1 MNETSPTP
9 DVDLRAW
16 VRKHQVCWEL
26 APMREQVKGHGVQ
39 QTGYC
44 LKLFGRIERPARAD
58 NRAAAREIYDRLR
71 MLVADAMRS
80 VPVDSVIQVQP
91 FGRVVLPVEPRL
103 IVEQEFVLVA
113 SPADPDHALPPDEV
127 RRLIAV
133 VEEKLH
139 SMGLKKRT

>member
-1 MNETSPTP
+1 MSETSPTP

-26 APMREQVKGHGVQ
+26 APMRELVKGHGVH

-44 LKLFGRIERPARAD
+44 LRLFGRIERPARAD
-58 NRAAAREIYDRLR
+58 NQAVARGIYDRLR
-71 MLVADAMRS
+71 MLVAEAMRS
-80 VPVDSVIQVQP
+80 VPVDSQIQVQP
-91 FGRVVLPVEPRL
+91 FGRVVLRLEPRL
-103 IVEQEFVLVA
+103 IVEQEFALVA
-113 SPADPDHALPPDEV
+113 SPADPDHPLPPDEV

>member
-80 VPVDSVIQVQP
+80 VPVDSLIQVQP

-103 IVEQEFVLVA
+103 IVEQEFALVA